1 MLSDQVAQLQSQLRD
16 KDQVLEFVESEIQ
29 KIREKQDADRLDMEA
44 KDEMLQEE
52 RGANRDLSEQI

>member
-1 MLSDQVAQLQSQLRD
+1 MLSDQVAQLQNQVKE

-29 KIREKQDADRLDMEA
+29 KIREKQDSDRLEMET

-52 RGANRDLSEQI
+52 RKANRDLQDEL

>member
-1 MLSDQVAQLQSQLRD
+1 MAQLQSQLRD

-52 RGANRDLSEQI
+52 RGANRDLSE

>member
-1 MLSDQVAQLQSQLRD
+1 MMHLLNMSPLAQEIYDQVAQLQSQLRD

-44 KDEMLQEE
+44 KDEML
-52 RGANRDLSEQI
+52 

>member
-29 KIREKQDADRLDMEA
+29 KIREKLDADRLDMEA
-44 KDEMLQEE
+44 KDEML
-52 RGANRDLSEQI
+52 

>member
-44 KDEMLQEE
+44 KDEML
-52 RGANRDLSEQI
+52 

>member
-1 MLSDQVAQLQSQLRD
+1 MLNDQVAQLQSQLRD